1 MKPGWVLEGWVVFRI
16 EATVQQKGTCRG
28 WRDKAIFGILPS
40 CLRTRQP
47 AMRQEK
53 RGRDPQSVNLAR
65 SNLAIRCIASSG
77 VGGRPNPI
85 GALVRRNNRPRPE
98 KSFWLTNSS
107 PHAPPPSKRPP
118 SPPLVGVHRGT
129 YGENKTE
136 KQNNK
141 T

>member
-1 MKPGWVLEGWVVFRI
+1 MFFGLRQRCNKRAHAVVGGTRQYLEYYQAVF
-16 EATVQQKGTCRG
+16 EQ
-28 WRDKAIFGILPS
+28 DN
-40 CLRTRQP
+40 QP